1 MLRCV
6 NIDALHQ
13 WCDYL
18 SSQIT
23 EGSAKMLV
31 TAVGAD
37 SEWGKTMALVAGEAA
52 ETPLQLS
59 LGTLAAAI
67 GKVGLAVG
75 GVCFLVL
82 LVRQA
87 TIDSPLCIAAMT
99 GTSKL
104 TIKTKN
110 FPGPLTQ
117 ATKAI

>member
-1 MLRCV
+1 ML
-6 NIDALHQ
+6 
-13 WCDYL
+13 
-18 SSQIT
+18 QIT

-75 GVCFLVL
+75 GICFVVL
-82 LVRQA
+82 MIRRVEAELQTRALLLLPAQMLKKA
-87 TIDSPLCIAAMT
+87 
-99 GTSKL
+99 L
-104 TIKTKN
+104 TA
-110 FPGPLTQ
+110 LTQ
-117 ATKAI
+117 PSNPALSGTCHELRRIRISAMSHAA